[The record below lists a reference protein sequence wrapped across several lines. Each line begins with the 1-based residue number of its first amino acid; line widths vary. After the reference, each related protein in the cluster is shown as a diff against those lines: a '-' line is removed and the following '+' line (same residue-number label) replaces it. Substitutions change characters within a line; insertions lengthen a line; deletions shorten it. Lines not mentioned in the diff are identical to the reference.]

1 MLKNSIRKIFGLLIL
16 YAVFIVGIFVI
27 QFRSDSIIRKNIRLM
42 RVTLS
47 ETENESGQSLLKN
60 TFQLSFNGLLFSG
73 DDKNPVT
80 YTDENS
86 NEIPVSLLSLDESDP
101 LAYGLN
107 FTDGVRLTFSLS
119 EDSDAASLWIAA
131 EMPDKANSVNLNFAP
146 YTGFSISEQKSK
158 TAVFSGKTD
167 SYSLIAPALLDR
179 KISFQKNSKSAHY
192 SMMTKQSEF
201 RLDAID
207 DLAFASKDIYDQTLA
222 SLRSHI
228 INSFL
233 SSLQNNANF
242 AVSVSEQTVISFV
255 AAMAEAGRYNE
266 ALNAVP
272 ESFVKGNRRTYLS
285 APYFGSMADMLPTL
299 TMQIENLNNMILRAV
314 QERTLDIWT
323 VDNLASYMYTQGNR
337 GNVALLASL
346 PASMTEL
353 NLTVNQAAGILRSWV
368 FFQSQNSSM
377 AKPLEPVLE
386 LCAQRIVQACSLDG
400 EKVLLIE
407 NDAPLSVLMAATAG
421 DALLSYGKL
430 AGQSALENC
439 GYLIVNS
446 YAGDT
451 AALDLRSMAELYPVV
466 VHQNAYYPHYVLLK
480 TMEAEN
486 VWAWTIASNLNYSRD
501 ENLTISLNV
510 EFPVGLSHYMFVR
523 GISPFLRIQIYNMD
537 FRTDPRFEIY
547 NSSGY
552 IYRSAAQ
559 CLLLKSRHRDQNEVV
574 RLFYRDIPE
583 EEESEEAV
591 ESEYFE
597 Q

>member
-1 MLKNSIRKIFGLLIL
+1 MLKKPIRKIFGLVAL
-16 YAVFIVGIFVI
+16 YAVFIVGIFVM
-27 QFRSDSIIRKNIRLM
+27 QFRSDSLIRKNIRMM

-60 TFQLSFNGLLFSG
+60 NFQLSFNGLLFSA
-73 DDKNPVT
+73 DEKNPVT
-80 YTDENS
+80 YTRDDMSEV
-86 NEIPVSLLSLDESDP
+86 PVKLLSLDEGDS
-101 LAYGLN
+101 LSYSLN
-107 FTDGVRLTFSLS
+107 FSGGVRLTFSLS
-119 EDSDAASLWIAA
+119 EDSDTASLWIAA
-131 EMPDKANSVNLNFAP
+131 EMPPEANSVNVRYSPFS
-146 YTGFSISEQKSK
+146 GFSISELKAKS
-158 TAVFSGKTD
+158 AVFSGRTN
-167 SYSLIAPALLDR
+167 SYSLIAPALSGD

-201 RLDAID
+201 RLDDIG
-207 DLAFASKDIYDQTLA
+207 DLTFASRDIYAQTLA
-222 SLRSHI
+222 SLKTQI
-228 INSFL
+228 INSFFAASQNEVNFSL
-233 SSLQNNANF
+233 S
-242 AVSVSEQTVISFV
+242 VGEQTVLSFV

-266 ALNAVP
+266 GLNAVP
-272 ESFVKGNRRTYLS
+272 ETFVKGNRRTYQS
-285 APYFGSMADMLPTL
+285 APYFGSMADLLPTL

-314 QERTLDIWT
+314 QERNLDIWT
-323 VDNLASYMYTQGNR
+323 VDNLAAYMYTQGNR
-337 GNVALLASL
+337 GNVALLVTL

-353 NLTVNQAAGILRSWV
+353 NLTVNQAAGILRSWAY
-368 FFQSQNSSM
+368 FQAQNSSM

-421 DALLSYGKL
+421 DALVSYGKYSNQ
-430 AGQSALENC
+430 GALEKC

-451 AALDLRSMAELYPVV
+451 AALDLRSMAELYPVL
-466 VHQNAYYPHYVLLK
+466 VHGNPYYPHYVLLK

-486 VWAWTIASNLNYSRD
+486 VWAWTIASNIQYSRD
-501 ENLTISLNV
+501 ENLTISLNID
-510 EFPVGLSHYMFVR
+510 FPVGLSHYMFIR
-523 GISPFLRIQIYNMD
+523 GIYPFLRIQIYNMD

-559 CLLLKSRHRDQNEVV
+559 ALLLKSRHREQNEVV

-583 EEESEEAV
+583 EDEGTS
-591 ESEYFE
+591 ESEYYE
-597 Q
+597 